1 MVIRRDVVRERGRRR
16 IESESRK
23 GKGHSFKVS
32 SLEDRVRVACVT
44 ERSPYGYWGP
54 TMIRASERKGH
65 AVRNEELLC
74 SS

>member
-1 MVIRRDVVRERGRRR
+1 VCSRAWNGKGDEPVLVIRRDVVRERGRRR

-44 ERSPYGYWGP
+44 EQCSYGYW
-54 TMIRASERKGH
+54 R
-65 AVRNEELLC
+65 
-74 SS
+74 